1 MDRGGNLCV
10 FRDPE
15 INSLPNLDGYL
26 AEWGIAVT
34 DQVVLEP
41 RQQMDSPLNI
51 IPNFGV
57 SMINVYFSEH
67 STYLV
72 LPECRALELT
82 NANASITNTVL
93 RSTSSSYAKNFLS
106 MSSLTQSAED
116 AVGPF
121 TVAATGERS
130 FTNSAGE
137 SDTQYVF
144 AVACTGFYQD
154 SYLKTGSLGNADL
167 VLQVLSHMTDN
178 EVTLNIP
185 TKNLTADSLSVSRTG
200 IMLFAAFFVVILPLS
215 LLLTGVWVFLK
226 RRHS

>member
-1 MDRGGNLCV
+1 
-10 FRDPE
+10 
-15 INSLPNLDGYL
+15 
-26 AEWGIAVT
+26 
-34 DQVVLEP
+34 
-41 RQQMDSPLNI
+41 MDSPLNI

-106 MSSLTQSAED
+106 MSSLTQREED

-130 FTNSAGE
+130 FKNSAGE